1 MCGIIGYIGKEEA
14 LPVLLKGLTCMEY
27 RGYDSAGLSVGD
39 EQHAFQTVRAVGRV
53 VQLTKRAAEVSL
65 RGHVGIGH
73 TRWATHG
80 GITENNTHPHTS
92 CDGKFI
98 LVHNGVIEN
107 YAALKEHLKKN
118 GCTFY
123 GDTDTEVLVNLIA
136 WHYRQFSDIS
146 TLSKRFKASVRKAL
160 SELQGTYGIAV
171 ICTDCPNELIGAR
184 KSSPLVLGVG
194 KEELFLAS
202 DIGAFGGR
210 TKDVVFLSDGEI
222 VHLQGNEFHITGADE
237 RALSPTV
244 ETVDWDTDVS
254 DLGSYTSYMQKE
266 IFEQPKSLE
275 NTMLGRFS
283 ADGSSAHLGG
293 LQLSADELRRAE
305 RLLLIGC
312 GSAYHACK
320 VGEYLLERYAR
331 IPMEVEYASEF
342 RYRNAPLSKNTLI
355 FVVSQSGETRDT
367 LDALHE
373 ARRKGLRVSAI
384 TNAVGSTVA
393 RESDGGVYQRSGSE
407 IGVASTKAF
416 TGQIAT
422 FLLLSLYLGRMRE
435 MSFSEGCRL
444 VQALKDLPTCVKEVL
459 ASCDDW
465 ARTTAK
471 KYAKCQSFYF
481 IGRQMLFPIALEG
494 ALKLKEVSY
503 IHAEAYPGGELKH
516 GPIALIEPSFPTFV
530 LASDPDMLSK
540 NINNMTEIKARKGQV
555 IALGIEGCPFPKDLC
570 DDVFYLPKVHEAI
583 LPIITVLPLQLFAY
597 YAALERGCD
606 VDKPRNLAKAVTVE

>member
-1 MCGIIGYIGKEEA
+1 MCGIIGYIGQEEA
-14 LPVLLKGLTCMEY
+14 SAVILKALAAMEY

-39 EQHAFQTVRAVGRV
+39 EQHAFQTIRSVGRV
-53 VQLTKRAAEVSL
+53 GQLAKRAAELSL
-65 RGHVGIGH
+65 CGHVGIGH

-136 WHYRQFSDIS
+136 WHYRQFSEIS
-146 TLSKRFKASVRKAL
+146 DPSKRFKTSVRKAL

-171 ICTDCPNELIGAR
+171 LCTDCPNELIGAR

-194 KEELFLAS
+194 KDELFLAS
-202 DIGAFGGR
+202 DVGAFGGR

-293 LQLSADELRRAE
+293 LQLSAEELRRAE
-305 RLLLIGC
+305 HLLLIGC

-320 VGEYLLERYAR
+320 IGAYLLERYAR
-331 IPMEVEYASEF
+331 IPTEVEYASEF
-342 RYRNAPLSKNTLI
+342 R
-355 FVVSQSGETRDT
+355 
-367 LDALHE
+367 
-373 ARRKGLRVSAI
+373 
-384 TNAVGSTVA
+384 
-393 RESDGGVYQRSGSE
+393 
-407 IGVASTKAF
+407 
-416 TGQIAT
+416 
-422 FLLLSLYLGRMRE
+422 
-435 MSFSEGCRL
+435 
-444 VQALKDLPTCVKEVL
+444 
-459 ASCDDW
+459 
-465 ARTTAK
+465 
-471 KYAKCQSFYF
+471 
-481 IGRQMLFPIALEG
+481 
-494 ALKLKEVSY
+494 
-503 IHAEAYPGGELKH
+503 
-516 GPIALIEPSFPTFV
+516 
-530 LASDPDMLSK
+530 
-540 NINNMTEIKARKGQV
+540 
-555 IALGIEGCPFPKDLC
+555 
-570 DDVFYLPKVHEAI
+570 
-583 LPIITVLPLQLFAY
+583 
-597 YAALERGCD
+597 
-606 VDKPRNLAKAVTVE
+606 

>member
-39 EQHAFQTVRAVGRV
+39 ETHAFQTVRSVGRV
-53 VQLTKRAAEVSL
+53 AQLTKRAAEFSL

-80 GITENNTHPHTS
+80 GITENNAHPHTS

-146 TLSKRFKASVRKAL
+146 NLSKRFKASVRKAL

-171 ICTDCPNELIGAR
+171 ICTDCPNEL
-184 KSSPLVLGVG
+184 
-194 KEELFLAS
+194 FLAS

-222 VHLQGNEFHITGADE
+222 VHLHGDEFHITGADE
-237 RALSPTV
+237 RTLMPTV
-244 ETVDWDTDVS
+244 ETVDWEGDVS

-266 IFEQPKSLE
+266 IFEQPQSLE
-275 NTMLGRFS
+275 NTLLGRFS

-305 RLLLIGC
+305 HLLLIGC

-320 VGEYLLERYAR
+320 IGEHLLERYAR
-331 IPMEVEYASEF
+331 IPTEVEYASEF
-342 RYRNAPLSKNTLI
+342 RYRNAPLGKNTLV

-373 ARRKGLRVSAI
+373 ARRKGVRVSAI

-393 RESDGGVYQRSGSE
+393 RESDGGVYQRSGPE

-444 VQALKDLPTCVKEVL
+444 VQALKDLPTCAKEVL

-465 ARTTAK
+465 ARATAK

-494 ALKLKEVSY
+494 ALKLKEISY

-516 GPIALIEPSFPTFV
+516 GSIALIEPSLPTFV
-530 LASDPDMLSK
+530 LASDPEMFSK
-540 NINNMTEIKARKGQV
+540 NINNMTEIKARRGSV
-555 IALGIEGCPFPKDLC
+555 IALGIEGCLFPNDIC
-570 DDVFYLPKVHEAI
+570 DDAFYLPKVHEAI

>member
-1 MCGIIGYIGKEEA
+1 MRA
-14 LPVLLKGLTCMEY
+14 LAAMEY

-39 EQHAFQTVRAVGRV
+39 EEHSFQTVRSVGRIE
-53 VQLTKRAAEVSL
+53 QLAKRTAELSP

-80 GITENNTHPHTS
+80 GITEANTHPHTS

-107 YAALKEHLKKN
+107 YAALKDHLKQD
-118 GCTFY
+118 GCTFSS
-123 GDTDTEVLVNLIA
+123 DTDTEVLVNLIA
-136 WHYRQFSDIS
+136 WHYRQATEGSGS
-146 TLSKRFKASVRKAL
+146 QRFKESVRKAL
-160 SELQGTYGIAV
+160 SEVQGTYGIAV

-184 KSSPLVLGVG
+184 KSSPLVLGIG
-194 KEELFLAS
+194 NGELFLAS

-222 VHLQGNEFHITGADE
+222 ISLKENEFHITNAE
-237 RALSPTV
+237 NVPLTPTV
-244 ETVDWDTDVS
+244 ETLDWDMADS
-254 DLGSYTSYMQKE
+254 DLGTFTSYMQKE
-266 IFEQPKSLE
+266 IFEQPEALE
-275 NTMLGRFS
+275 STFLGRFS

-293 LQLSADELRRAE
+293 LQLSTDELRRTE

-320 VGEYLLERYAR
+320 VGASLLEHYAR
-331 IPMEVEYASEF
+331 IPTEVEYASEF
-342 RYRNAPLSKNTLI
+342 RYRNVPFEKNTLV

-373 ARRKGLRVSAI
+373 AHRKGIRVLAI
-384 TNAVGSTVA
+384 TNAVGSAVA
-393 RESDGGVYQRSGSE
+393 RESDGGVYQRSGRE

-422 FLLLSLYLGRMRE
+422 FLLLTLYLGRMRE
-435 MSFSEGCRL
+435 MSFSEGRRW
-444 VQALKDLPTCVKEVL
+444 VQALKDLPECVRKVL
-459 ASCDDW
+459 KSCDPW
-465 ARTTAK
+465 ARAAAK
-471 KYAKCQSFYF
+471 KYADRSSFYF
-481 IGRQMLFPIALEG
+481 IGRQMLFPIAMEG
-494 ALKLKEVSY
+494 ALKLKEISY

-516 GPIALIEPSFPTFV
+516 GPIALIEPSLPTFV
-530 LASDPDMLSK
+530 LASDPEMLSK
-540 NINNMTEIKARKGQV
+540 NINNITEIKARKGRV
-555 IALGIEGCPFPKDLC
+555 LALGVEGHPFPNDLC
-570 DDVFYLPKVHEAI
+570 DDVFYLPKIHEALIPI
-583 LPIITVLPLQLFAY
+583 LTVLPLQLFAY

>member
-14 LPVLLKGLTCMEY
+14 LSILLKGLTCMEY

-39 EQHAFQTVRAVGRV
+39 EQHAFQTVCSVGRV
-53 VQLTKRAAEVSL
+53 AQLAKRAAEVSL
-65 RGHVGIGH
+65 HGHVGIGH

-107 YAALKEHLKKN
+107 YAVLKEHLKQN
-118 GCTFY
+118 GCTFSS
-123 GDTDTEVLVNLIA
+123 DTDTEVFVNLIA
-136 WHYRQFSDIS
+136 WHYRQFSEIS
-146 TLSKRFKASVRKAL
+146 NLSRRFKASVRKAL
-160 SELQGTYGIAV
+160 SEVHGTYGIV
-171 ICTDCPNELIGAR
+171 VLCTDCPNELIGVR
-184 KSSPLVLGVG
+184 RSSPLVLGIG
-194 KEELFLAS
+194 KDELFLAS

-222 VHLQGNEFHITGADE
+222 VHLKGNEFHITGADDQ
-237 RALSPTV
+237 ALMPTV
-244 ETVDWDTDVS
+244 ETVNWDTDVS
-254 DLGSYTSYMQKE
+254 DLGSYDSYMQKE
-266 IFEQPKSLE
+266 IFEQPQSLE
-275 NTMLGRFS
+275 NTILGRFS

-293 LQLSADELRRAE
+293 LQLSADELQQME
-305 RLLLIGC
+305 RSLLIGC

-320 VGEYLLERYAR
+320 VGEYLFERYAR
-331 IPMEVEYASEF
+331 IPTEVEYASEF
-342 RYRNAPLSKNTLI
+342 RYRNAPLDKNTLV

-373 ARRKGLRVSAI
+373 ARRKGVRVSAI

-422 FLLLSLYLGRMRE
+422 FLLLSLCLGRMRE

-444 VQALKDLPTCVKEVL
+444 VQALEDLPRCVKEVL
-459 ASCDDW
+459 NACDPW
-465 ARTTAK
+465 ARVTAQ
-471 KYAKCQSFYF
+471 KYAKYQSFYF
-481 IGRQMLFPIALEG
+481 LGRQILFPIAQEG
-494 ALKLKEVSY
+494 ALKLKEISY
-503 IHAEAYPGGELKH
+503 IHAEAYPAGELKH
-516 GPIALIEPSFPTFV
+516 GPIALIDPSIPTFV
-530 LASDPDMLSK
+530 LASDPEMLAK
-540 NINNMTEIKARKGQV
+540 NIGSITEIKARKGKV
-555 IALGIEGCPFPKDLC
+555 LALGMEGYPIPDDLC
-570 DDVFYLPKVHEAI
+570 EDIFYLPKVHEAV
-583 LPIITVLPLQLFAY
+583 LPIVTTLPLQLFAY